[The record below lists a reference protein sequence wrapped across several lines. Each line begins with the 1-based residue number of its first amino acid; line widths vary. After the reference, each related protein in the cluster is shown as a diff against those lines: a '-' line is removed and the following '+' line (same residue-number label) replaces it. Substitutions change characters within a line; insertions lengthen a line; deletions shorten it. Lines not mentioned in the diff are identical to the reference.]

1 MKEMQA
7 KIKLI
12 AVDMDGTFLDDQ
24 MNYQR
29 SVFRKIYEYFKK
41 NDIHFVVA
49 SGNQYYQ
56 LKSFFDDF
64 QDELTYISE
73 NGALIIEKQQ
83 EIFHNEIPCQ
93 DVEMIVQR
101 LQKDKRIG
109 ICLCGMKSAYIL
121 NGSTEFYHCYSKY
134 YYRLEMIESLQE
146 IDDTILKIALM
157 VPEDETDDILQELI
171 KDLSHVIEPV
181 SSGHGSIDLI
191 VSGFNK
197 ATAIE
202 FLCERYHIS
211 LDECAAFGDGGNDI
225 EMIQKVKYGFAMK
238 NGSQAIK
245 DIADYIVPSNNEH
258 GVIQTLLE
266 IFDIPT
272 VSEREKSLLGMWYD
286 PNHNPQVVEDRL
298 NTHHLCYLY
307 NQTDPLELEKRQ
319 SILEEIFQSQVNN
332 LEIVP
337 PFLCDCGPYIQ
348 FGKNIF
354 VNSHAYFMDGAQIT
368 IGDNVFIGPSV
379 GLYTA
384 IHPLNYK
391 KRNAGYEKAKP
402 ITIGDNVWLGANVI
416 VLPGVTIG
424 SGSVIGAGSVVNKDI
439 PENVVAFGNPCRV
452 VKTIEQND

>member
-1 MKEMQA
+1 M
-7 KIKLI
+7 IKLI
-12 AVDMDGTFLDDQ
+12 AVDMDGTFLDSQ

-29 SVFRKIYEYFKK
+29 SIFRKIYQYLKRNE
-41 NDIHFVVA
+41 IHFVVA

-73 NGALIIEKQQ
+73 NGALIIENKQD
-83 EIFHNEIPCQ
+83 IFHNEIPYENL
-93 DVEMIVQR
+93 DIIIQR
-101 LQKDKRIG
+101 LQRNKHIR
-109 ICLCGMKSAYIL
+109 ICLCGMKSAYLL
-121 NGSTEFYHCYSKY
+121 NGDQEFYDCYSKY
-134 YYRLEMIESLQE
+134 YYRLEIIESLKE
-146 IDDTILKIALM
+146 INDTILKIALM
-157 VPEDETDDILQELI
+157 VPENETEDIL
-171 KDLSHVIEPV
+171 KDLIQDLGHVIQPV

-191 VSGFNK
+191 VPGFHK
-197 ATAIE
+197 GSAIE
-202 FLCERYHIS
+202 FLCQRYHIS
-211 LDECAAFGDGGNDI
+211 LDECVAFGDGGNDK
-225 EMIQKVKYGFAMK
+225 EMIEKVKYGFAMD

-245 DIADYIVPSNNEH
+245 EVAYRVVPSNNQH

-266 IFDIPT
+266 LFDIPEVT
-272 VSEREKSLLGMWYD
+272 EREKALLGMWYD
-286 PNHNPQVVEDRL
+286 ANHDPKVVKDRL
-298 NTHHLCYLY
+298 NTHHLCYRY
-307 NQTDPLELEKRQ
+307 NQIDPLELKQRQ
-319 SILEEIFQSQVNN
+319 SILEDIFQAKVEN

-348 FGKNIF
+348 LGKNIF
-354 VNSHAYFMDGAQIT
+354 VNSNAYFMDGAKIT

-402 ITIGDNVWLGANVI
+402 ITIGDNVWLGANVV

-439 PENVVAFGNPCRV
+439 PKNVVAFGNPCRV
-452 VKTIEQND
+452 VKEIEQID